1 MISPHPMDYHGM
13 FPMKKWPY
21 LKAGPLFFTPSQ
33 IGETRIALHD
43 PQARVDTDFLSFLIV
58 W

>member
-1 MISPHPMDYHGM
+1 MDYHGM